1 MKKKLFLFVLLC
13 FLFLSCEEV
22 EEAYSYSNH
31 FSLYLT
37 NIDGTNNRLILAD
50 LAPFSSTYFIDNNT
64 KLLIV
69 LNSGEI
75 IELDIDS
82 GTKVTYSNGNLS
94 IRNSI
99 LSHDRK
105 KLALINTGSG
115 NQDVYIFDIIT
126 KNFTKMTDTPN
137 YFKRDVSFSNDD
149 SKLLYTIVKPN
160 YAAIESITLSTG
172 VINEITRN
180 ASLNYTS
187 LPFYYPVYGT
197 NDSRVYYLLVEYVT
211 PSSLRSTNNELL
223 DTLSIIS
230 FGLTFSGSNGFLV
243 YERSSY
249 PASVIAYNTLQHTN
263 LELATVTYAGGIT
276 NISEDGAKVLL
287 GTDNGY
293 SNEDITIV
301 NIDGT
306 DKKVICRGLNP
317 SLSSDGLKIA
327 YTYMERVQTY

>member
-1 MKKKLFLFVLLC
+1 MKLKLFLFALLC
-13 FLFLSCEEV
+13 FLFLSCDEMEEV
-22 EEAYSYSNH
+22 YSYSDH
-31 FSLYLT
+31 FSLYLS
-37 NIDGTNNRLILAD
+37 NIDGTSNRLIFSD
-50 LAPFSSTYFIDNNT
+50 LVPFSSTYFIDNNT

-82 GTKVTYSNGNLS
+82 GTKVTYTNGNLS

-115 NQDVYIFDIIT
+115 NQDVYIFDIIN

-172 VINEITRN
+172 VIHEITRN
-180 ASLNYTS
+180 TSLNYTS
-187 LPFYYPVYGT
+187 LPFYYPVYGI
-197 NDSRVYYLLVEYVT
+197 NDSTVYYLLVEFVT

-223 DTLSIIS
+223 DTLCIIN

-243 YERSSY
+243 YERSNY

-263 LELATVTYAGGIT
+263 LELATVSYAGGIT
-276 NISEDGAKVLL
+276 NISEDGSKVLL

-317 SLSSDGLKIA
+317 SLSSDGSKIA
-327 YTYMERVQTY
+327 YIYMERVRTY